1 MKHFTFRITLVCS
14 FICLAG
20 LNFSCQEDETLNLVK
35 YPENPIQ
42 INCEGNSDVKVTG
55 TYDENGKLIFSTPLQ
70 KTWKISL
77 ATPSPEE
84 VSMKVA
90 PVLVNIPQD
99 KIALSTDLLTI
110 PAGFASGDVTIGL
123 KDDDISFIEDNL
135 SAQTY
140 ELGLEIT
147 DAEGLNLNTESAKGR
162 LVIEKEQYQS
172 HIVMAGNEGN
182 SIQMKRIYLNNDIM
196 GDPISY
202 SFKLQLDKPAKED
215 LVINFTTEG
224 ISDEFKSSAV
234 FTPSSVTIPVG
245 SKESEE
251 INWTITNDFMKTTAE
266 DENFDIVLKGELG
279 TTNLATLEGDNATI
293 NIHVVKTS
301 SILELVNSILQGK
314 LDRSNWSV
322 ELGDGWSGDGLNLI
336 DNDSY
341 YSSVSFPEVENNVGE
356 IVLDMKNVYN
366 LVGIKTSFL
375 YKYDWY
381 TGRTFFYS
389 PVKTEIQVS
398 VDKVQWISL
407 GTLEAD
413 GNYSHYIRF
422 MVPTQARYVK
432 YKGTV
437 NSELGLIQLTDMCLY
452 SEEE

>member
-1 MKHFTFRITLVCS
+1 
-14 FICLAG
+14 
-20 LNFSCQEDETLNLVK
+20 
-35 YPENPIQ
+35 
-42 INCEGNSDVKVTG
+42 
-55 TYDENGKLIFSTPLQ
+55 
-70 KTWKISL
+70 
-77 ATPSPEE
+77 
-84 VSMKVA
+84 MKVA

-251 INWTITNDFMKTTAE
+251 INWTITNDFMKQQR
-266 DENFDIVLKGELG
+266 KMR
-279 TTNLATLEGDNATI
+279 
-293 NIHVVKTS
+293 
-301 SILELVNSILQGK
+301 ILIL
-314 LDRSNWSV
+314 S
-322 ELGDGWSGDGLNLI
+322 
-336 DNDSY
+336 
-341 YSSVSFPEVENNVGE
+341 
-356 IVLDMKNVYN
+356 
-366 LVGIKTSFL
+366 
-375 YKYDWY
+375 
-381 TGRTFFYS
+381 
-389 PVKTEIQVS
+389 
-398 VDKVQWISL
+398 
-407 GTLEAD
+407 
-413 GNYSHYIRF
+413 
-422 MVPTQARYVK
+422 
-432 YKGTV
+432 
-437 NSELGLIQLTDMCLY
+437 
-452 SEEE
+452 